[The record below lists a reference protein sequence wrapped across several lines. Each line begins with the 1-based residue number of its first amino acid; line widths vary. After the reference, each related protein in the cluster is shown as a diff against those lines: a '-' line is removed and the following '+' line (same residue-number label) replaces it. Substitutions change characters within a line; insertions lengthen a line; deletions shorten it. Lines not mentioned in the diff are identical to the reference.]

1 MADERESAI
10 VVELPE
16 LDVVLDEYRRE
27 LDPCRRW
34 GMPAH
39 LTVLYP
45 FVPPTDLDQ
54 SILSTLRTVAT
65 KVRPFEGE
73 FDDFGWFADPVVW
86 LGTSQRSLFGS
97 LIREMMNAFPE
108 CPPYGGAFDEII
120 PHVTIGESNEADLLR
135 AAIDAIRPQLP
146 LKSMVTSLSLMEGST
161 AAGSWR
167 VLERVPLGSTRP

>member
-16 LDVVLDEYRRE
+16 LDIVLDKYRRE
-27 LDPCRRW
+27 LDPSPGW

-45 FVPPTDLDQ
+45 FVPPTDLNHN
-54 SILSTLRTVAT
+54 ILSKLQTIAT
-65 KVRPFEGE
+65 TVRPFEAE
-73 FDDFGWFADPVVW
+73 FDDFGWFADRVVW
-86 LGTSQRSLFGS
+86 LAPPQSSQFGS

-108 CPPYGGAFDEII
+108 CPPYGGAFDKVV
-120 PHVTIGESNEADLLR
+120 PHITIGESNEVDLLR
-135 AAIDAIRPQLP
+135 AAEDAIRPQLP

-161 AAGSWR
+161 AAGSWH
-167 VLERVPLGSTRP
+167 VLKRVPLGSTRP